1 MSRISLL
8 ALAGAAGLA
17 LSATGAWAH
26 PKLIGSLP
34 AAGAVVSTGPSEIRL
49 TFNEGLEPSLS
60 GIDIK
65 NQAGEKITLGKASLS
80 PTDKKELVIPLPAA
94 LADGTYSVEWH
105 AVAADSH
112 RVKGSYSFTVKH

>member
-1 MSRISLL
+1 MLMSL
-8 ALAGAAGLA
+8 AVVGLA
-17 LSATGAWAH
+17 FTATAALAH
-26 PKLIGSLP
+26 PKLAGSSPP
-34 AAGAVVSTGPSEIRL
+34 AGSVVSTGPSEIRL
-49 TFNEGLEPSLS
+49 NFNEVLELSLS

-65 NQAGEKITLGKASLS
+65 NQAGEKIATGKALLTA
-80 PTDKKELVIPLPAA
+80 TDKKELVIPLPAP